1 MKEIIILIGS
11 GRAGKTTYAEKI
23 KEKKGHEIIDID
35 ANYHYKGKD
44 EYLRFLDFVAEKL
57 NANPKKNFILDGYIG
72 FDDHF
77 THLKGRLKHHK
88 IRPVVI
94 FAMPDVILGRP
105 SKFKGPTTEQIVNL
119 YKNGIGECWN
129 IDEFEFIDCTDGFKV
144 TNYQKI
150 FSNLITK
157 QDVVDFLERLKT
169 ENYDQYYQTIE
180 LPFGLKIQGY
190 NKDYEHGS
198 WEKILKIFDFTGKVV
213 ADIGC
218 FNGYFSFKAKER
230 GARLVRGFDKCVP
243 AIKTAREISNLKGIE
258 ARFNVLDIE
267 KEDIDGK
274 YDVIL
279 FLNTSQN
286 LKNPDIAFERVF
298 EKSDS
303 AIVEVQF
310 SNISRKRV
318 IEIAEKHNHRIK
330 TEVKSDRPNRVIMLF
345 GRKHGKS

>member
-1 MKEIIILIGS
+1 MKEIIILVGS
-11 GRAGKTTYAEKI
+11 GRAGKTTYAKKI
-23 KEKKGHEIIDID
+23 KEEKGHEVISIDT
-35 ANYHYKGKD
+35 NYHYKGKE

-94 FAMPDVILGRP
+94 FALPDVILGRP
-105 SKFKGPTTEQIVNL
+105 SKFKGTTREQIVNL
-119 YKNGIGECWN
+119 YKNGIRECWD
-129 IDEFEFIDCTDGFKV
+129 IEEFIDCTDGFKK
-144 TNYQKI
+144 TSYQEI
-150 FSNLITK
+150 FSSLITK
-157 QDVVDFLERLKT
+157 QDVVDFLKRLKT
-169 ENYDQYYQTIE
+169 ENYDQYYQTIG
-180 LPFGLKIQGY
+180 LPFGMKIQGY
-190 NKDYEHGS
+190 NADYEHRS
-198 WEKILKIFDFTGKVV
+198 WEKIIRMFTFKGKTV

-218 FNGYFSFKAKER
+218 FNGYFSFEVKDCGAK
-230 GARLVRGFDKCVP
+230 LVRGFDKCVP
-243 AIKTAREISNLKGIE
+243 AIETAREISNLKGIE
-258 ARFNVLDIE
+258 AKFDVLDIE
-267 KEDIDGK
+267 KEDIDGN

-279 FLNTSQN
+279 FLNISQN

-330 TEVKSDRPNRVIMLF
+330 TEIKSDRPNRVIMLF
-345 GRKHGKS
+345 GRR